1 MVGYKTNIEKET
13 LRNKFYRKVLF
24 TGKHA
29 QLVVMSLK
37 PKDDIPMEVHPHID
51 QFIRIEKG
59 TAYVKIGSSSY
70 NLKDGDAVVIPYG
83 NKHYVKNTSATKPLK
98 LYTIYS
104 PAEHK
109 PGTIHKTRKDAI
121 NAKH

>member
-13 LRNKFYRKVLF
+13 LNNKFFRKVLF
-24 TGKHA
+24 TGKNS

-37 PKDDIPMEVHPHID
+37 KGDDIPLEIHKTHD

-59 TAYVKIGSSSY
+59 SAFVKIGSSKF
-70 NLKDGDAVVIPYG
+70 NLKADDVIIVPAG
-83 NKHYVKNTSATKPLK
+83 NWHYVKNTTKGDLK

-121 NAKH
+121 NAEH